1 MNKGFSLIEVLV
13 VALIIVTLALVA
25 RPLYEN
31 AVWKSRAQ
39 SLQIAV
45 RNVAEAQERYR
56 LANGECAQTF
66 GELDMSVDSL
76 PQTTLGLSTTFF
88 MLYGIR
94 PLSEDAVRG
103 NDFFE
108 VALGGFTASSND
120 VCWTLGR
127 FKKGPWKGGQLVAPE
142 GIAFPH
148 EDYRL
153 NSAMLKH
160 LYCIE
165 GNSDTH
171 RFCQQ
176 LLNVSTDRAQFFNPS
191 SPGNRL
197 YKLQ

>member
-31 AVWKSRAQ
+31 TVWKSRAQ

-45 RNVAEAQERYR
+45 KNVAEAQERYR

-76 PQTTLGLSTTFF
+76 PQTTPGLSTTFF
-88 MLYGIR
+88 MLYAIQ

-108 VALGGFTASSND
+108 VALGGFTASSNN

-127 FKKGPWKGGQLVAPE
+127 FKKGPWKGGQLAAPE

-153 NSAMLKH
+153 SKDRLKR
-160 LYCIE
+160 LYCTE
-165 GNSDTH
+165 GTGESSD
-171 RFCQQ
+171 FCHK
-176 LLNVSTDRAQFFNPS
+176 LLNKDSSQAQTFN
-191 SPGNRL
+191 NARL